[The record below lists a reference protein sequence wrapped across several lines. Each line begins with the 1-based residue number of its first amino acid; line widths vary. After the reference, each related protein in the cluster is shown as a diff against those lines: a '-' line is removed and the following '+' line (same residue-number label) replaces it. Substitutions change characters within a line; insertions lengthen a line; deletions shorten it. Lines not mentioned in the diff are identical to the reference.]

1 MFGYVVVHKDELKIK
16 DFSRYGSYYCGVCR
30 SLRDN
35 YGISGQMTLTY
46 DMTFI
51 AVLLS
56 GLYEDDTPA
65 VMKHCVAHHIKKH
78 PEIRNEYTDYAAAMN
93 VMLSYYK
100 LKDNWEDDKSVKS
113 NLAAGMLKKAYKKAK
128 KSYPDKAG
136 IIERYIKE
144 QHQMEDN
151 NKTDIDTVSGC
162 TGRMLGSLFTMKDD
176 EWKSNLYDMGFYLGK
191 FIYIM
196 DAFDDVE
203 KDIKHN
209 NFNPLKDRAGSADF
223 NEYCKRILNIVAAE
237 SAKYFERLP
246 IIQNID
252 ILRNIMYAGIWSR
265 YNKLVMSDNKK
276 LTERDRLEE

>member
-16 DFSRYGSYYCGVCR
+16 DYNRYGSYYCGVCR

-65 VMKHCVAHHIKKH
+65 VMIHSVAHHIKKH

-100 LKDNWEDDKSVKS
+100 LKDNWEDDKSIKS
-113 NLAAGMLKKAYKKAK
+113 NFAAGMLKKAYKKAK
-128 KSYPDKAG
+128 KCFPDKAG
-136 IIERYIKE
+136 IIERYIRE
-144 QHQMEDN
+144 QHQMEDDN
-151 NKTDIDTVSGC
+151 ETDIDNVSGC
-162 TGRMLGSLFTMKDD
+162 TGRMLGGLFAMKDD
-176 EWKSNLYDMGFYLGK
+176 EWKTNLYEMGFFLGK

-209 NFNPLKDRAGSADF
+209 NFNPIKERAGSADF
-223 NEYCKRILNIVAAE
+223 NEYCKQILNIVAAE

-265 YNKLVMSDNKK
+265 YNKLVMSDNKN
-276 LTERDRLEE
+276 

>member
-16 DFSRYGSYYCGVCR
+16 DYNRYGSFYCGVCR
-30 SLRDN
+30 SLKNN
-35 YGISGQMTLTY
+35 YGITGQMTLTY

-65 VMKHCVAHHIKKH
+65 VMTHCVAHHIKKH
-78 PEIRNEYTDYAAAMN
+78 PEISNEYTDYAAAMN

-100 LKDNWEDDKSVKS
+100 LKDNWEDERSVKS
-113 NLAAGMLKKAYKKAK
+113 NLAAGILKKAHKKAK
-128 KSYPDKAG
+128 NQFPDKAE

-144 QHQMEDN
+144 QHQMEKDN
-151 NKTDIDTVSGC
+151 DTDIDNVSGC
-162 TGRMLGSLFTMKDD
+162 TGRMLGSLFVMKDD
-176 EWKSNLYDMGFYLGK
+176 EWKSNLYNMGFYLGK

-196 DAFDDVE
+196 DAFDDIE

-209 NFNPLKDRAGSADF
+209 NYNPLKPQSVREDF
-223 NEYCKRILNIVAAE
+223 NEYCKGILNIVAAE

-265 YNKLVMSDNKK
+265 YNKLVMSDKNDG
-276 LTERDRLEE
+276 EV

>member
-16 DFSRYGSYYCGVCR
+16 DYNRYGSFYCGVCR

-56 GLYEDDTPA
+56 GLYEDETEH

-78 PEIRNEYTDYAAAMN
+78 PEICNEYTDYAAAVN
-93 VMLSYYK
+93 VMLAYYK
-100 LKDNWEDDKSVKS
+100 LKDNWVDDRSVKS
-113 NLAAGMLKKAYKKAK
+113 NLAAGILKKAYNKAK
-128 KSYPDKAG
+128 KKFPDKAEV
-136 IIERYIKE
+136 IERYIIE
-144 QHQMEDN
+144 QHQMEDGTH
-151 NKTDIDTVSGC
+151 TDVDEISGC
-162 TGRMLGSLFTMKDD
+162 TGRMLGSLFAMKDD
-176 EWKSNLYDMGFYLGK
+176 EWKSDLYNMGFYLGQ

-196 DAFDDVE
+196 DAFDDIK

-209 NFNPLKDRAGSADF
+209 SFNPLKEKNGREDF
-223 NEYCKRILNIVAAE
+223 NEYCKGILNIVAAE

-246 IIQNID
+246 IICNID

-265 YNKLVMSDNKK
+265 YNKLVMSDNKN
-276 LTERDRLEE
+276 